1 MKQIE
6 VGDISLHQMN
16 RLKNMRGDLFVGDF
30 FKNVPFAPKRYF
42 LLLMFPVKKLKGE
55 ILTTNVCNF

>member
-6 VGDISLHQMN
+6 VGDVSLHQMN
-16 RLKNMRGDLFVGDF
+16 RLKNMRGDLSVDDF
-30 FKNVPFAPKRYF
+30 LKNVPFAPKRYF

-55 ILTTNVCNF
+55 ILTTNVSNF

>member
-6 VGDISLHQMN
+6 VGVISLHEIN
-16 RLKNMRGDLFVGDF
+16 RLKKMRGDLTVDDF

-42 LLLMFPVKKLKGE
+42 LLLMFPVKKLKGNLR
-55 ILTTNVCNF
+55 ITNVSNF